1 MSEPIHAMGQV
12 AHYWTT
18 LTHFGASSV
27 IAPTLLLLFASLWW
41 GGERPTAW
49 RYAFAL
55 AAAVTVTLTSKLMF
69 YGWGIGIAAIN
80 FTGVSGHTLLA
91 SAVLPLVLGR
101 VRSKP
106 AQAFNRW
113 GVAAGVALSA
123 AVGVSRVVLGAHS
136 VSEIVA
142 GWALGWA
149 VSWVALA
156 SLQGGAR
163 ALLAA
168 RLVPLCLLM
177 ALNTT
182 TATYLRSHD
191 IEVQLALVLSGNGK
205 PFARHHLFNPAPVVP
220 TPTSP

>member
-1 MSEPIHAMGQV
+1 MSLPLETVMQHA
-12 AHYWTT
+12 HFWTT

-41 GGERPTAW
+41 GGERAAAL

-55 AAAVTVTLTSKLMF
+55 VAAVAVTLTSKLMF
-69 YGWGIGIAAIN
+69 YGWGIGIATIN

-91 SAVLPLVLGR
+91 SAVLPVVLGR
-101 VRSKP
+101 VRWTQ
-106 AQAFNRW
+106 AQSFNRW
-113 GVAAGVALSA
+113 GVAAGVALST

-149 VSWVALA
+149 VSALA
-156 SLQGGAR
+156 LNSLQGGTR
-163 ALLAA
+163 ALLAG

-177 ALNTT
+177 ALHTG

-191 IEVQLALVLSGNGK
+191 MEVQLALLLSGNGK

-220 TPTSP
+220 APTSP